1 MTGNKQTTACL
12 RQLASG
18 NSPEQ
23 RQPIYPLSDTG
34 NIVIGRDPQCQ
45 VVLDPLIYRTVS
57 RRHAEVSPILGFNAP
72 AGSRFWQVC
81 DLNSANGTFVNGQRI
96 KGCQVLQGGDRIVLG
111 QDGPEFIFELQS
123 TINPPFQ
130 AEPQPS
136 PSTKSNRFKSPP
148 SQSGSP
154 VFAKKLPPTQSPPD
168 PVASPPNPST
178 RQKNV
183 SLPAIPPEYSLRPS
197 NPPIGQTPR
206 FEPDHVS
213 LTQLFPIFS
222 TGRYLTNKAYLL
234 PGGITVAFVVSLFL
248 SVGNPIQFNRLL
260 AAYLAG
266 AAYYFIYK
274 LCGKRKP
281 WWLLV
286 ATALTTVLI
295 LFSPVLDLL
304 GYVFREILPGSLP
317 DSNGSVSLPVL
328 LVKMFFGAGLME
340 ELLKAIPV
348 LAVYLL
354 GTRLR
359 SPWRERLG
367 VWEPLDGILLGSASA
382 VGFTLMETLGQY
394 IPEIYKA
401 NLVSGE
407 GAAQLAS
414 LQLLIPRVLGSVAGH
429 MAYSGYLGYFIGL
442 SVLRSR
448 RRWRILGVG
457 YLSASILHALWN
469 VTGALSPVLLAVVGV
484 LSYAFLAAAILKARE
499 LSPTR
504 SQNFATRFYR

>member
-1 MTGNKQTTACL
+1 MTGKKQTIACL
-12 RQLASG
+12 RQVANV
-18 NSPEQ
+18 NSLEQ
-23 RQPIYPLSDTG
+23 RQPQYLLSNTESV
-34 NIVIGRDPQCQ
+34 VIGRDPRCQ
-45 VVLDPLIYRTVS
+45 VVLDPLLYRAVS
-57 RRHAEVSPILGFNAP
+57 RRHAEVSPILGFDAP

-96 KGCQVLQGGDRIVLG
+96 KGCQVLQVGDRIMLG
-111 QDGPEFIFELQS
+111 QEGPEFAFE
-123 TINPPFQ
+123 FQ
-130 AEPQPS
+130 PHVD
-136 PSTKSNRFKSPP
+136 PP
-148 SQSGSP
+148 SQPAPHSLPPPQPTSP
-154 VFAKKLPPTQSPPD
+154 KSTTRPSSPPRKLPPTQSPPE
-168 PVASPPNPST
+168 PLSSPSASPT
-178 RQKNV
+178 RQKNIN
-183 SLPAIPPEYSLRPS
+183 LPAIPAGYTLRPAT
-197 NPPIGQTPR
+197 PPPGKPLSS
-206 FEPDHVS
+206 EADHVS

-222 TGRYLTNKAYLL
+222 TGRHLTNKAYLL

-248 SVGNPIQFNRLL
+248 SVGNPLRFNRLL

-266 AAYYFIYK
+266 AAYYFIYQ

-286 ATALTTVLI
+286 GTALSTVLI
-295 LFSPVLDLL
+295 LFSPVLDLCV
-304 GYVFREILPGSLP
+304 YVFREVLPGSLP
-317 DSNGSVSLPVL
+317 DNNAGVSLPVL

-348 LAVYLL
+348 LAIYLL

-401 NLVSGE
+401 NLMAGE

-457 YLSASILHALWN
+457 YLTASALHALWN

-504 SQNFATRFYR
+504 SQNFATRFYK